1 VILLAALSGAAAA
14 YCLVSVI
21 IDWNK
26 PVKPRR
32 VSTRRNRPSLQERL
46 HQSGVA
52 ISTSRYRLTVIG
64 STIATFLLM
73 LLITRT
79 PPIAVLFA
87 IAVSGVPRAFY
98 RRRRRLELA
107 ERIAAWPEAIRDVLS
122 ALSSM
127 SLHDALKRLGQT
139 GPEPLRPTWRRYAK
153 NSALLDRSAALAVAR
168 ADLADP
174 VSDRVLESIDVA
186 LSQGEKIYM
195 EVLKSV
201 ADNVTSDLEVHEE
214 IISNQTDI
222 RAQAVLVMAIPFL
235 LLMWLVT
242 RNSEFADFYSTPL
255 GWIVISI
262 GAGMALLGWKI
273 MNKIGTV
280 PEEPRVL
287 ISRSESIEAAP

>member
-1 VILLAALSGAAAA
+1 MILLAAVSAAVAA
-14 YCLVSVI
+14 YCLASVI

-26 PVKPRR
+26 PARPRR
-32 VSTRRNRPSLQERL
+32 VSTRRPRPSLQERL

-52 ISTSRYRLTVIG
+52 ISPSRYRLTVLG
-64 STIATFLLM
+64 STVATFVLM
-73 LLITRT
+73 LLITGT
-79 PPIAVLFA
+79 PSMAVLFA

-98 RRRRRLELA
+98 RRRRRIELA
-107 ERIAAWPEAIRDVLS
+107 ERIAAWPEAIRDLLS
-122 ALSSM
+122 ALNSM
-127 SLHDALKRLGQT
+127 SLHDALKRLGRT

-153 NSALLDRSAALAVAR
+153 NSTVLDRSAALAVAR

-195 EVLKSV
+195 EVLKSL

-242 RNSEFADFYSTPL
+242 RNSEFAAFYSTPL

-273 MNKIGTV
+273 MNRIGTV
-280 PEEPRVL
+280 PQEPRVL
-287 ISRSESIEAAP
+287 MTRSEAAEVTP